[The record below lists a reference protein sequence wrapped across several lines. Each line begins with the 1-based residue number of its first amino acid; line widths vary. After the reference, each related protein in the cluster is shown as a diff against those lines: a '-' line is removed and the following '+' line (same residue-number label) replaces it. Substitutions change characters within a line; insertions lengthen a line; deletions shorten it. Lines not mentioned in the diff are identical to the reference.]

1 MSKFM
6 QQQIDKFSM
15 TVTSSYCSGDTLASY
30 QARSRVLLERLRKV
44 DTVFNRL
51 SVLGPTD
58 FIPISEDLSDL
69 EGRITETLS
78 EDKKRH
84 RHLGATSNGELV
96 PDVVSRDGF
105 SVSYFTYKDDSSRS
119 HLSTQDGGV
128 QLTVRGCS
136 TGPEANASIGLKLP
150 TNRYGDL
157 HALPK
162 LRCLLLALLETWHG
176 SFGSVGSH
184 CLQKAVSVPGDFCAG
199 DWLYYFPFPYLG
211 QCLAKDICWRPFHE
225 GVLIEAAPYPLNAND
240 PADLTIARR
249 VREELDGFGLVWHSG
264 YAIHGWPPDEEEW
277 RYEEFIT
284 GAPSGRKYR
293 VRCIDFDGYDAQ
305 RKVLLYAKLFRRLR
319 RQPKQWGLRGW
330 DGPVINEARRQV
342 RAAQGE
348 PIEWHIGLEEPA
360 DRVCTLLADY
370 TDLTENQLKVIYTP
384 LDLAFRT
391 EVTPKE
397 FPT

>member
-1 MSKFM
+1 MSM
-6 QQQIDKFSM
+6 HQQIDKFSM

-30 QARSRVLLERLRKV
+30 QARSRVLLERLRTI

-58 FIPISEDLSDL
+58 FTPINEDLSDL
-69 EGRITETLS
+69 EVRITEVLS
-78 EDKKRH
+78 EDKKRY
-84 RHLGATSNGELV
+84 RYLGTTSNGELA

-105 SVSYFTYKDDSSRS
+105 SVSYFTYKDEPSRS
-119 HLSTQDGGV
+119 HLSTQEGGV

-136 TGPEANASIGLKLP
+136 TSTEANASIGLKLP

-157 HALPK
+157 HALSK
-162 LRCLLLALLETWHG
+162 LRCLLLTLLETWRG
-176 SFGSVGSH
+176 TFASVGSH
-184 CLQKAVSVPGDFCAG
+184 SLQKAVSVPGDFCAG
-199 DWLYYFPFPYLG
+199 DWLYYLPYPYLG
-211 QCLAKDICWRPFHE
+211 QCLAKDIRWSPFHE

-240 PADLTIARR
+240 PSDLTIARR
-249 VREELDGFGLVWHSG
+249 VREELDSFGLVWHSG

-284 GAPSGRKYR
+284 AAPSGRKYR

-348 PIEWHIGLEEPA
+348 PIEWHVGLEEPA
-360 DRVCTLLADY
+360 DRVRTLLADY
-370 TDLTENQLKVIYTP
+370 TDITENQLKVIYTP
-384 LDLAFRT
+384 LDLALRT
-391 EVTPKE
+391 EVKPKE